1 MVAGGWEF
9 DFELK
14 KLTKATSHRRYL
26 ISMMLSGAV
35 ATEPGLQIDHT
46 RSTSPLAVRH
56 SDAGGSRPQ
65 RLAALAAQSHPLKSK
80 TQNG

>member
-9 DFELK
+9 EFALK

-26 ISMMLSGAV
+26 ISMMLSRAV
-35 ATEPGLQIDHT
+35 ASETGLQIDHT
-46 RSTSPLAVRH
+46 WSVSPLAVRH
-56 SDAGGSRPQ
+56 SDASGSRPQ

-80 TQNG
+80 THNG